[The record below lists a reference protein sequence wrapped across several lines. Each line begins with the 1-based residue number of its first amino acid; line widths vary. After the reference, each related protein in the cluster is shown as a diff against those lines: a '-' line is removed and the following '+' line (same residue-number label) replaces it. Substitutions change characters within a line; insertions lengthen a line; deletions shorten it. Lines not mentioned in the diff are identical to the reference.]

1 MRKLYDNKN
10 ILLQKD
16 TVKLKKR
23 KVYFQNDKVAM
34 AKQKLQE
41 KESEIGISSDD

>member
-10 ILLQKD
+10 ISLQKD

-23 KVYFQNDKVAM
+23 KAYFQNDKVAV
-34 AKQKLQE
+34 AKKKLQE
-41 KESEIGISSDD
+41 KQSEMGMSSDD